1 MEIIKQLYHSGSL
14 NSFNANWLP
23 QHRGWAARL
32 VVNQRQKGIGPAA
45 ALRSTNH
52 NRQHQC
58 SQLGCLSAA
67 GFHGTMGTFWRS
79 HCKRKHKAA
88 NQLEGEEDGEGFASQ
103 AVMIPLMSSSTGK
116 NLHLLELMTYLQWK
130 PESHLLLQHADTKP
144 GEIPVKL
151 RVFLWISNSEV
162 EEK

>member
-88 NQLEGEEDGEGFASQ
+88 KSARRGGGWWGLCIAGSNDTTHVLFNREKSSPTGADDIFTVETRVPSPSSACWHKTWRNSSQ
-103 AVMIPLMSSSTGK
+103 AKGVLV
-116 NLHLLELMTYLQWK
+116 
-130 PESHLLLQHADTKP
+130 D
-144 GEIPVKL
+144 
-151 RVFLWISNSEV
+151 F
-162 EEK
+162 